1 MLALAPGIIGVSSTY
16 QSTKRRNR
24 SAIDAKEKLQGVEM
38 EPPTAVPIFF
48 AFVVGIFPV
57 AWPATR

>member
-1 MLALAPGIIGVSSTY
+1 MSVARI